1 MTAVL
6 WAWFPFGPAFL
17 RTLFL
22 SLGGLVILIVRVA
35 QYHVGIRTSSSVF
48 HTVAQSLVQPQTYW
62 TLLWYAVSSAAFCLP
77 LLSSYSANTDFHW
90 IVYRNG
96 DRARLNEK
104 PLFLTTYL
112 LTCAV
117 GQAAGHVITDVDKLI
132 LRRPE
137 NKAGDGNE
145 KDNVPGPLGRV
156 LADIPCIFATSITW
170 AATAVVLHIVV
181 YYGLLRSFTWGWTLF
196 FLRPF
201 YSLPKTNMLP
211 PSGPATFSSLKTCLV
226 SGTLVFFLWKAS
238 NVAFLTFMARKPL
251 KNGKPLTAESKD
263 PNGSLLNGLKS
274 KKQYIRVSE
283 AHHTEQGIGA
293 DVGRPLPCGSWRTS
307 RATSRIAARPSS
319 RTLIARK
326 ARCGPRCTP
335 FL

>member
-1 MTAVL
+1 M
-6 WAWFPFGPAFL
+6 
-17 RTLFL
+17 R
-22 SLGGLVILIVRVA
+22 
-35 QYHVGIRTSSSVF
+35 
-48 HTVAQSLVQPQTYW
+48 PQTYW
-62 TLLWYAVSSAAFCLP
+62 TILWYAVSSAAFCLP

-112 LTCAV
+112 ITCAV
-117 GQAAGHVITDVDKLI
+117 AQAAGHVITDVDKLI

-137 NKAGDGNE
+137 HKAGNGNG

-156 LADIPCIFATSITW
+156 LTDLPGILAASLTW
-170 AATAVVLHIVV
+170 AASAIVLHILV
-181 YYGLLRSFTWGWTLF
+181 YYLLLRSFTWGWTLF

-211 PSGPATFSSLKTCLV
+211 LSGPATFTSLKTCLV

-238 NVAFLTFMARKPL
+238 NLAFSTFMARKPL

-274 KKQYIRVSE
+274 KKQYIRVSALYHPE
-283 AHHTEQGIGA
+283 RRIYA
-293 DVGRPLPCGSWRTS
+293 DINRPLPCGSWRTS
-307 RATSRIAARPSS
+307 RVTLRIAARPFS
-319 RTLIARK
+319 RTLIARM
-326 ARCGPRCTP
+326 ARCGLRCTP